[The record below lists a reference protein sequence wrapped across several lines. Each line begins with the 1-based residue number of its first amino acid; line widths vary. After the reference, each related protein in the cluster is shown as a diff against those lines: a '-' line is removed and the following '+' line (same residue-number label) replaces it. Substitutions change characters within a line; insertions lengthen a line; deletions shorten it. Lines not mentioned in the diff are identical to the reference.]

1 MLDRTRS
8 AVLEL
13 SVLPV
18 RRSGRRQSPGPLI
31 QVNTE
36 IALGL
41 ALYTWVID
49 GGNPT
54 ARRAIVR
61 NLSVSAGR
69 MAKVVNVQH
78 DNPDSGVLNYD

>member
-1 MLDRTRS
+1 MS
-8 AVLEL
+8 AALLL

-18 RRSGRRQSPGPLI
+18 RGLGRRRCAGPLI
-31 QVNTE
+31 QVNTK
-36 IALGL
+36 ITLGL

-54 ARRAIVR
+54 ARSAIVR

-69 MAKVVNVQH
+69 MAEVVNVQH
-78 DNPDSGVLNYD
+78 DNPDSGVLTYD